1 MRYRG
6 LKLGKKQIIEV
17 AGSVVG
23 IRYEFYLC
31 EGDET
36 GSKILQKQHRSEA
49 VER

>member
-17 AGSVVG
+17 AVKVIGN
-23 IRYEFYLC
+23 RFEFYLFSG
-31 EGDET
+31 EEAVG
-36 GSKILQKQHRSEA
+36 KILQKQHRSKA